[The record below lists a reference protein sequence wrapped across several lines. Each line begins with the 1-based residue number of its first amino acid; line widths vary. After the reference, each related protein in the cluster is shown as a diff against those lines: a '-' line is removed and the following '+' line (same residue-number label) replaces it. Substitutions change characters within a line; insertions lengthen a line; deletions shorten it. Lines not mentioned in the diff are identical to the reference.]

1 MPNTII
7 SEGKT
12 TSEAI
17 SNGLKKLN
25 VSKEQ
30 VDIKI
35 LEEHEKRSFF
45 SILAPRVVKVELTV
59 KEDNTQ
65 ISYNHRKNKNEADT
79 KLTEEEANLIKG
91 RLQSFLN
98 ELINSFEELKFDIS
112 LDLNSNFVYVN
123 LDGKDA
129 KLLIGYRGEVLNA
142 LQNILTAVASKNIDK
157 KIRIVLNISNYREKR
172 KVSLEELADKISKTV
187 LKTGKSIT
195 LEPMMAYERKIIHDR
210 LQSSTKVKTYSV
222 GEEPY
227 RKVVIA
233 KK

>member
-1 MPNTII
+1 MDKFLEDFVKNFNNLTYKTEIDLKNGFLKI
-7 SEGKT
+7 DIEGEDSKT
-12 TSEAI
+12 
-17 SNGLKKLN
+17 
-25 VSKEQ
+25 
-30 VDIKI
+30 
-35 LEEHEKRSFF
+35 
-45 SILAPRVVKVELTV
+45 
-59 KEDNTQ
+59 
-65 ISYNHRKNKNEADT
+65 
-79 KLTEEEANLIKG
+79 
-91 RLQSFLN
+91 
-98 ELINSFEELKFDIS
+98 
-112 LDLNSNFVYVN
+112 
-123 LDGKDA
+123 
-129 KLLIGYRGEVLNA
+129 LIGYRGEVLNA